1 MGESESK
8 CQTSGN
14 VSWTMGVTKKENEK
28 DSEKKE
34 IEIYVKCHL
43 EDHMESSAE
52 EKWHVEA
59 DHVVRLVNHKD
70 KNKNIC
76 VRGSGTFNKE
86 KEQAVSGTIDIT
98 DLSEDFLRN
107 DELTFDVE
115 IGVKSA
121 EGLVKT
127 ADFSVKTPDANAV
140 LTVGKEKFYVDKEV
154 LSEKSLVFKEMLSKE
169 GVGKAKNEY
178 PVEDVD
184 PTVFHTFIKFAT
196 DKHVQFSLE
205 QIEELFKM
213 ADRFKID
220 GFKEKCKDFLINS
233 VVDDAMALKLA
244 DKFGMQEVIVE
255 KLKPLNTIPELKKA
269 FKFYRR
275 FSDESMRLL
284 LKKLID
290 VV

>member
-1 MGESESK
+1 
-8 CQTSGN
+8 
-14 VSWTMGVTKKENEK
+14 MGVTKKENEN
-28 DSEKKE
+28 SEKEE

-86 KEQAVSGTIDIT
+86 KEQAVAGTIDIT

-140 LTVGKEKFYVDKEV
+140 LTVGKDKFYVDKEV
-154 LSEKSLVFKEMLSKE
+154 LSKKSSVFKEMLSKE

-184 PTVFHTFIKFAT
+184 PTVFHTFIKFST
-196 DKHVQFSLE
+196 DYPVQFSLE

-284 LKKLID
+284 LKKLIE